1 MKKFLII
8 FSLLVLIIPLTT
20 NAFWPF
26 SENKNNNTPE
36 VKKAILENYTNQ
48 ASELSPDN
56 QLLAELKYQIFENGF
71 EKKDTNTIMANKS
84 NFQFTS
90 SEINY
95 LFNKESSKVKN
106 PLLTNFKLIIS
117 DDVFKITAD
126 FKKFIKGRASFNAKL
141 KNEDNKIKLKI
152 EKLRIYGLPM
162 PSFLAS
168 KPFNKALD
176 DYFNFLYQDDRYRGF
191 DISIDKDTV
200 KINLQFTE

>member
-36 VKKAILENYTNQ
+36 VKKAIFENNINPTF
-48 ASELSPDN
+48 ELSSDN
-56 QLLAELKYQIFENGF
+56 QSLADLKYQIFKNGF
-71 EKKDTNTIMANKS
+71 EKKDISTIIANKN
-84 NFQFTS
+84 NFWFTS

-126 FKKFIKGRASFNAKL
+126 FKKFIKGHTSFNAKL

-176 DYFNFLYQDDRYRGF
+176 DYFNFLYQDDRYQGF
-191 DISIDKDTV
+191 DFSIDKDTV

>member
-1 MKKFLII
+1 MKKFFII

-26 SENKNNNTPE
+26 SRNKNNNVSE
-36 VKKAILENYTNQ
+36 IKKAVLEDNINQ
-48 ASELSPDN
+48 TIESSSDN
-56 QLLAELKYQIFENGF
+56 QLLADLKYQIFEKGF
-71 EKKDTNTIMANKS
+71 EKKDIDAIIANK
-84 NFQFTS
+84 NNLQFTS

-117 DDVFKITAD
+117 DDIFKITAD

-141 KNEDNKIKLKI
+141 KNEDNKIKLKV
-152 EKLRIYGLPM
+152 EKLKIYGISM
-162 PSFLAS
+162 PSFLAN